1 MNSIDLAL
9 KDSNGLLHHIR
20 INTESESS
28 KLVIN
33 DDIISQH
40 CEKRNIDKII
50 EITLTLGVNN
60 MAIIIDNY
68 TLTDTIYVEAFYDV
82 KSHISIFQAK
92 NTNITLRGQTIE
104 TLQADCKNVM
114 LEECNID
121 KLQIG
126 LFSMMN
132 PENSLKMDEIDLQAV
147 TIKKIDIYTECKK
160 INVQRS
166 NISELN
172 ITHYIQENDT
182 STVSNLHIWQNTNFE
197 KISIMNTV
205 KEFMIED
212 SNIHRLFAYDNLF
225 IHDLILKDSTIENCF
240 RFHKHH
246 FENSTYDSWQL
257 IEKSANNARDLKER
271 AEANYQMAKAL
282 YSTETKIDKFLSK
295 LFDFCAGYGYKPLRV
310 VRTSGILVL
319 LNTTFFTII
328 NALNDSEINSLS
340 SFVHSAPSIFGES
353 FLISLATL
361 AGQNEFQTDGNILLN
376 LLSITEYLIGVI
388 LFAVFVN
395 ALYARYKE

>member
-1 MNSIDLAL
+1 MNSIKLEL
-9 KDSNGLLHHIR
+9 KDNNSLPHHIKLE
-20 INTESESS
+20 TESS
-28 KLVIN
+28 KLLIN
-33 DDIISQH
+33 DDIISQY
-40 CEKRNIDKII
+40 CEKHNIDEII

-68 TLTDTIYVEAFYDV
+68 TLTDTICVEAFYDI

-92 NTNITLRGQTIE
+92 NTNISLRGQTIE

-126 LFSMMN
+126 PFCIMD

-160 INVQRS
+160 INVQKS
-166 NISELN
+166 GISELN
-172 ITHYIQENDT
+172 ITHYITKNET
-182 STVSNLHIWQNTNFE
+182 SIVSSLHICQNTNVE
-197 KISIMNTV
+197 KISIMNIV
-205 KEFMIED
+205 EEFKID
-212 SNIHRLFAYDNLF
+212 NSNIHRLFAYDNLF
-225 IHDLILKDSTIENCF
+225 IHNLILRDSTIENCF

-246 FENSTYDSWQL
+246 FENSTYDSWQW
-257 IEKSANNARDLKER
+257 IEKSANNTRDLKER

-282 YSTETKIDKFLSK
+282 YSTETKIDKLLSK

-310 VRTSGILVL
+310 VRTSGILIL
-319 LNTTFFTII
+319 LNTTFFTVI
-328 NALNDSEINSLS
+328 NALNDSDINSLCT
-340 SFVHSAPSIFGES
+340 FIHSVPSIFGES
-353 FLISLATL
+353 FLTSFVIL
-361 AGQNEFQTDGNILLN
+361 AGQISSMVKDNILLYC
-376 LLSITEYLIGVI
+376 LSIIEYLIGVV
-388 LFAVFVN
+388 LFAIFVN

>member
-1 MNSIDLAL
+1 MNSIKLEL
-9 KDSNGLLHHIR
+9 KDNNSLPHHIKLE
-20 INTESESS
+20 TESS
-28 KLVIN
+28 KLLIN
-33 DDIISQH
+33 DDIISQY
-40 CEKRNIDKII
+40 CEKHNIDEII

-68 TLTDTIYVEAFYDV
+68 TLTDTICVEAFYDI

-92 NTNITLRGQTIE
+92 NTNIILRGQTID

-126 LFSMMN
+126 LFSMEN
-132 PENSLKMDEIDLQAV
+132 PENSLKMDEIDLQDV
-147 TIKKIDIYTECKK
+147 TIKKIDIYTVCKK

-182 STVSNLHIWQNTNFE
+182 STVSSLHIWQNTSFE

-205 KEFMIED
+205 EEFMIED

-246 FENSTYDSWQL
+246 FKNSTYDSWQW

-282 YSTETKIDKFLSK
+282 YSTETKIDKLLSK

-319 LNTTFFTII
+319 LNTTFFTVI
-328 NALNDSEINSLS
+328 NALNDSEINSLCT
-340 SFVHSAPSIFGES
+340 FIHSILPIFMES

-361 AGQNEFQTDGNILLN
+361 AGQNEFHLNGNINILLN

>member
-33 DDIISQH
+33 DDIISQY

-92 NTNITLRGQTIE
+92 NTNIALRGQTIE

-126 LFSMMN
+126 IFSMMN

-147 TIKKIDIYTECKK
+147 TIKKIDIYTEWKK

-172 ITHYIQENDT
+172 ITHYIQKNDT
-182 STVSNLHIWQNTNFE
+182 STVSNLHIWQNSSFE
-197 KISIMNTV
+197 KFSIMNSV
-205 KEFMIED
+205 KEFKIED
-212 SNIHRLFAYDNLF
+212 SNIHRLFAYDNLL

-246 FENSTYDSWQL
+246 FENSTYDSWQW

-282 YSTETKIDKFLSK
+282 YSTETKINKLLSK

-319 LNTTFFTII
+319 LNTTFLTTT
-328 NALNDSEINSLS
+328 NALNDNKINSLCT
-340 SFVHSAPSIFGES
+340 FVHSVPFIFGKS
-353 FLISLATL
+353 FLTSFAIL
-361 AGQNEFQTDGNILLN
+361 AGQINCMGKDNILLYY
-376 LLSITEYLIGVI
+376 LSITEYLIGVI

>member
-1 MNSIDLAL
+1 MNFINLEL
-9 KDSNGLLHHIR
+9 KDSNSLSHY
-20 INTESESS
+20 INLDTVSN
-28 KLVIN
+28 KLEIN
-33 DDIISQH
+33 DNMISEY
-40 CEKRNIDKII
+40 CEKHNIDEII

-68 TLTDTIYVEAFYDV
+68 TLTDTICVEAFYDI

-92 NTNITLRGQTIE
+92 NTNISLRGQTIE
-104 TLQADCKNVM
+104 TLQADCKNIV

-126 LFSMMN
+126 PFCMMD
-132 PENSLKMDEIDLQAV
+132 PENLLKMDEIDLQAV
-147 TIKKIDIYTECKK
+147 TIKKIDIYTECNK
-160 INVQRS
+160 IDVQRS

-172 ITHYIQENDT
+172 ITHYIQESDT
-182 STVSNLHIWQNTNFE
+182 STVSSLHIWKNTNFE

-205 KEFMIED
+205 EEFKIED

-246 FENSTYDSWQL
+246 FENSTYDSWQW

-282 YSTETKIDKFLSK
+282 YSTETKIDKLLSK

-310 VRTSGILVL
+310 VRTSGILIL
-319 LNTTFFTII
+319 LNTTFFTVI
-328 NALNDSEINSLS
+328 NALNDSDINSLCT
-340 SFVHSAPSIFGES
+340 FIHSVPSIFVES
-353 FLISLATL
+353 FQTSFVIL
-361 AGQNEFQTDGNILLN
+361 AGQINSMVKDNILLYC
-376 LLSITEYLIGVI
+376 LSIIEYLIGVV

>member
-1 MNSIDLAL
+1 MNSINLAL
-9 KDSNGLLHHIR
+9 KDSNGLLHHIN

-28 KLVIN
+28 KLLIN
-33 DDIISQH
+33 DDIISQY
-40 CEKRNIDKII
+40 CEESNIDKII

-68 TLTDTIYVEAFYDV
+68 TLTDTICVEAFYDI
-82 KSHISIFQAK
+82 KSHIGIFQAK
-92 NTNITLRGQTIE
+92 NTNIILRGQTIE

-126 LFSMMN
+126 LFSMMD

-182 STVSNLHIWQNTNFE
+182 STVSNLNIWQNTSFE
-197 KISIMNTV
+197 KISIMNSV
-205 KEFMIED
+205 KEFKIED
-212 SNIHRLFAYDNLF
+212 SNIHRLFAYNNLL

-240 RFHKHH
+240 RFHQHH
-246 FENSTYDSWQL
+246 FENSTYDSWQW
-257 IEKSANNARDLKER
+257 IEKSANNSRDLKER
-271 AEANYQMAKAL
+271 AEANYQMAKTL
-282 YSTETKIDKFLSK
+282 YSTETKIDKLLSK

-319 LNTTFFTII
+319 LNTTFFTVI
-328 NALNDSEINSLS
+328 NALNDSEINSLCT
-340 SFVHSAPSIFGES
+340 FIHSILPIFMKS

-361 AGQNEFQTDGNILLN
+361 AGQISCMMKDNILLYY
-376 LLSITEYLIGVI
+376 LSIIEYLIGVV

-395 ALYARYKE
+395 ALYVRYKE

>member
-182 STVSNLHIWQNTNFE
+182 STVSNLHIWQNTIFE
-197 KISIMNTV
+197 KISIMNSV
-205 KEFMIED
+205 KEFKIED
-212 SNIHRLFAYDNLF
+212 SNIHRLFAYDNLL

-240 RFHKHH
+240 RFHNYH
-246 FENSTYDSWQL
+246 FENSTYDSWQW

-282 YSTETKIDKFLSK
+282 YSTETKINKLLSK

-319 LNTTFFTII
+319 LNTTFLTAI
-328 NALNDSEINSLS
+328 NALNDNKINSLCTFFHRVL
-340 SFVHSAPSIFGES
+340 SFFKKNM
-353 FLISLATL
+353 LISLYTL
-361 AGQNEFQTDGNILLN
+361 AGQIQFDKKKEILPYR
-376 LLSITEYLIGVI
+376 LSIIEYLIGVI
-388 LFAVFVN
+388 LFAVLVN

>member
-33 DDIISQH
+33 DDIISQY

-50 EITLTLGVNN
+50 DVTLTLGVNN

-92 NTNITLRGQTIE
+92 NTNIALRGQTIE

-182 STVSNLHIWQNTNFE
+182 STVSNLHIRQNTSFE
-197 KISIMNTV
+197 KISIMNSV
-205 KEFMIED
+205 KEFKIED
-212 SNIHRLFAYDNLF
+212 SNIHRLFAYDNLL

-240 RFHKHH
+240 RFHNYH
-246 FENSTYDSWQL
+246 FENSTYDSWQW

-282 YSTETKIDKFLSK
+282 YSTETKINKLLSK

-319 LNTTFFTII
+319 LNTTFLTAI
-328 NALNDSEINSLS
+328 NALNDNKINSLCA
-340 SFVHSAPSIFGES
+340 FIHSVPFIFGKS
-353 FLISLATL
+353 FLTSFAIL
-361 AGQNEFQTDGNILLN
+361 AGQINCMGKDNILLYY
-376 LLSITEYLIGVI
+376 LSITEYLIGVI

>member
-1 MNSIDLAL
+1 MNSINLAL
-9 KDSNGLLHHIR
+9 KDINGLPHYIV
-20 INTESESS
+20 TESESS

-33 DDIISQH
+33 DDIISEY
-40 CEKRNIDKII
+40 CKNLNIDEIV

-68 TLTDTIYVEAFYDV
+68 TLTDTICVEAFYDI

-92 NTNITLRGQTIE
+92 NTNIILKGQTIE

-126 LFSMMN
+126 IFSMMN

-147 TIKKIDIYTECKK
+147 TIKKIDIYTEWKK

-172 ITHYIQENDT
+172 ITHYIQKNDT
-182 STVSNLHIWQNTNFE
+182 STVSNLHIWQNSSFE
-197 KISIMNTV
+197 KISIMNSV
-205 KEFMIED
+205 KEFKIED
-212 SNIHRLFAYDNLF
+212 SNIHRLFAYDNLL

-246 FENSTYDSWQL
+246 FENSTYDSWQW

-282 YSTETKIDKFLSK
+282 YSTETKTDKLLSK

-319 LNTTFFTII
+319 LNTTFFTVI
-328 NALNDSEINSLS
+328 NVLNDSEINSLCT
-340 SFVHSAPSIFGES
+340 FIHNILPIFMES
-353 FLISLATL
+353 FLTSLATL
-361 AGQNEFQTDGNILLN
+361 AGQNEFHLNGNILLN

>member
-1 MNSIDLAL
+1 MNSIKLEL
-9 KDSNGLLHHIR
+9 KDNNSLPHHIKLE
-20 INTESESS
+20 TESS
-28 KLVIN
+28 KLLIN
-33 DDIISQH
+33 DDIISQY
-40 CEKRNIDKII
+40 CEKHNIDEII

-68 TLTDTIYVEAFYDV
+68 TLTDTICVEAFYDI

-92 NTNITLRGQTIE
+92 NTNIILRGQTID

-132 PENSLKMDEIDLQAV
+132 PENSLKIDEIDLQAV
-147 TIKKIDIYTECKK
+147 TIKKIDIYTEWEK

-172 ITHYIQENDT
+172 ITHYIPKNDT
-182 STVSNLHIWQNTNFE
+182 STVSNLHIWQNTSFE
-197 KISIMNTV
+197 KISIMNSV
-205 KEFMIED
+205 NEFKIED
-212 SNIHRLFAYDNLF
+212 SNIHRLFAYDNLL

-246 FENSTYDSWQL
+246 FENSTYDSWQW

-282 YSTETKIDKFLSK
+282 YSTETKVNKLLSK
-295 LFDFCAGYGYKPLRV
+295 LFDFCAGYGYKPLKV
-310 VRTSGILVL
+310 VRTSLILVL
-319 LNTTFFTII
+319 LNTTLFTAI
-328 NALNDSEINSLS
+328 NTLNDSDINNLCT
-340 SFVHSAPSIFGES
+340 FIHSVPSIFRES
-353 FLISLATL
+353 FLTSFAIL
-361 AGQNEFQTDGNILLN
+361 AGQTSCIGKHNILLYC
-376 LLSITEYLIGVI
+376 LSITEYLIGVI

>member
-1 MNSIDLAL
+1 MNSIKLEL
-9 KDSNGLLHHIR
+9 KDNNSLPHHIKLE
-20 INTESESS
+20 TESS
-28 KLVIN
+28 KLLIN
-33 DDIISQH
+33 DDIISQY
-40 CEKRNIDKII
+40 CEKHDIDEII

-68 TLTDTIYVEAFYDV
+68 TLTDTICVEAFYDI
-82 KSHISIFQAK
+82 KSHISIFQTK
-92 NTNITLRGQTIE
+92 NTNIILKGQTIE

-132 PENSLKMDEIDLQAV
+132 PENSLKIDEIDLQAV

-172 ITHYIQENDT
+172 ITHYIQEKDT
-182 STVSNLHIWQNTNFE
+182 STVSNLHIWQNTSFE
-197 KISIMNTV
+197 KISIMNSV
-205 KEFMIED
+205 KEFKIED
-212 SNIHRLFAYDNLF
+212 SNIHRLFAYDNLL

-246 FENSTYDSWQL
+246 FENSTYDSWQW

-282 YSTETKIDKFLSK
+282 YSTETKIDKLLSK

-319 LNTTFFTII
+319 LNTTFFTVI
-328 NALNDSEINSLS
+328 NALNDSEINSLCT
-340 SFVHSAPSIFGES
+340 FIHSILPIFMES
-353 FLISLATL
+353 FLISLAAL
-361 AGQNEFQTDGNILLN
+361 AGQNEFQTNGNILLN

>member
-1 MNSIDLAL
+1 MNSINLAL
-9 KDSNGLLHHIR
+9 KDSNGLPHHIN

-28 KLVIN
+28 KLLIN
-33 DDIISQH
+33 DDIISQY
-40 CEKRNIDKII
+40 CEESNIDEIV

-68 TLTDTIYVEAFYDV
+68 TLTDTICVEAFYDI

-92 NTNITLRGQTIE
+92 NTNIILRGQTIE
-104 TLQADCKNVM
+104 TLQVDCKNVM

-121 KLQIG
+121 KLKIG

-147 TIKKIDIYTECKK
+147 TIKTINIYTECKN
-160 INVQRS
+160 INVERS

-182 STVSNLHIWQNTNFE
+182 STVSSLHIWQNTSFE

-205 KEFMIED
+205 EEFMIED
-212 SNIHRLFAYDNLF
+212 SNIHRLFAYDDLF
-225 IHDLILKDSTIENCF
+225 IHDLILEDSTIENCF
-240 RFHKHH
+240 RFHKHN
-246 FENSTYDSWQL
+246 FKNSTYDSWQW
-257 IEKSANNARDLKER
+257 IEKSADNARDLKER

-282 YSTETKIDKFLSK
+282 YSTETKIDKLLSK

-310 VRTSGILVL
+310 VRTSGILIL
-319 LNTTFFTII
+319 LNTTFFTVI
-328 NALNDSEINSLS
+328 NALNDSDINSLCT
-340 SFVHSAPSIFGES
+340 FIHSVPSIFGES
-353 FLISLATL
+353 FQTSFVIL
-361 AGQNEFQTDGNILLN
+361 AGQISSMVKDNILLYC
-376 LLSITEYLIGVI
+376 LSIIEYLIGVV

>member
-1 MNSIDLAL
+1 MNSIKLEL
-9 KDSNGLLHHIR
+9 KDNNSLPHHIKLE
-20 INTESESS
+20 TESS
-28 KLVIN
+28 KLLIN
-33 DDIISQH
+33 DDIISQY
-40 CEKRNIDKII
+40 CEKHNIDEII

-68 TLTDTIYVEAFYDV
+68 TLTDTICIEAFYDI

-92 NTNITLRGQTIE
+92 NTNIILRGQTID

-147 TIKKIDIYTECKK
+147 TIKKIDIYTKWEK
-160 INVQRS
+160 INIQRS

-172 ITHYIQENDT
+172 ITHYIPKNDT
-182 STVSNLHIWQNTNFE
+182 STVSNLHIWQNTSFE
-197 KISIMNTV
+197 KISIMNSV
-205 KEFMIED
+205 NEFKIED
-212 SNIHRLFAYDNLF
+212 SNIHRLFAYDNLL

-240 RFHKHH
+240 RFHKDH
-246 FENSTYDSWQL
+246 FENSTYDSWQW

-282 YSTETKIDKFLSK
+282 YSTETKIDKLLSK

-319 LNTTFFTII
+319 LNTTFFTVI
-328 NALNDSEINSLS
+328 NALNDSEINSLCT
-340 SFVHSAPSIFGES
+340 FIHSILPIFMES

-361 AGQNEFQTDGNILLN
+361 AVQISCMVKDNILLYY
-376 LLSITEYLIGVI
+376 LSIIEYLIGVV

-395 ALYARYKE
+395 ALYARYKEK

>member
-1 MNSIDLAL
+1 MNFINLEL
-9 KDSNGLLHHIR
+9 KDSNSLSHY
-20 INTESESS
+20 INLDTVSNKLEVNDNMISEYC
-28 KLVIN
+28 K
-33 DDIISQH
+33 
-40 CEKRNIDKII
+40 KRNIDKIVD
-50 EITLTLGVNN
+50 ITLTLGVNN

-68 TLTDTIYVEAFYDV
+68 TLTDKIYVQTFYDIN
-82 KSHISIFQAK
+82 SHISIFQAK
-92 NTNITLRGQTIE
+92 NTNISLRGQTIE
-104 TLQADCKNVM
+104 TLQADCKNIV

-126 LFSMMN
+126 PFCMMD
-132 PENSLKMDEIDLQAV
+132 PENSLKIDEIDLQAV
-147 TIKKIDIYTECKK
+147 TIKKIDIYTECNK
-160 INVQRS
+160 IDVQRS

-172 ITHYIQENDT
+172 ITHYIQESDT
-182 STVSNLHIWQNTNFE
+182 STVSSLHIWKNTNFE

-205 KEFMIED
+205 EEFKIED

-246 FENSTYDSWQL
+246 FENSTYDSWQW
-257 IEKSANNARDLKER
+257 IEKSANNSRDLKER

-282 YSTETKIDKFLSK
+282 YSTETKINKLLSK

-319 LNTTFFTII
+319 LNTTFLTTT
-328 NALNDSEINSLS
+328 NALNDNKINSLCT
-340 SFVHSAPSIFGES
+340 FIHSVPFIFGKS
-353 FLISLATL
+353 FLTSFAIL
-361 AGQNEFQTDGNILLN
+361 AGQINCMGKDNILLYY
-376 LLSITEYLIGVI
+376 LSITEYLIGVI

>member
-1 MNSIDLAL
+1 MNSINLVL
-9 KDSNGLLHHIR
+9 KDSNSLPHDININ
-20 INTESESS
+20 INTKSESS
-28 KLVIN
+28 KLLIN
-33 DDIISQH
+33 DDIISQY
-40 CEKRNIDKII
+40 CEESNIEEIV

-68 TLTDTIYVEAFYDV
+68 TLTDTICVESFYDI
-82 KSHISIFQAK
+82 KSHISIFQTK
-92 NTNITLRGQTIE
+92 NTNIILRGQTIE

-246 FENSTYDSWQL
+246 FENSTYDSWQW
-257 IEKSANNARDLKER
+257 IEKSANNARNLKER

-282 YSTETKIDKFLSK
+282 YSTETKIDKLLSK

-361 AGQNEFQTDGNILLN
+361 AGQNEFQTDGDY
-376 LLSITEYLIGVI
+376 SQGTAPLI
-388 LFAVFVN
+388 A
-395 ALYARYKE
+395 

>member
-1 MNSIDLAL
+1 
-9 KDSNGLLHHIR
+9 
-20 INTESESS
+20 
-28 KLVIN
+28 
-33 DDIISQH
+33 
-40 CEKRNIDKII
+40 
-50 EITLTLGVNN
+50 

-92 NTNITLRGQTIE
+92 NTNIALRGQTIE

-126 LFSMMN
+126 IFSMMN

-147 TIKKIDIYTECKK
+147 TIKKIDIYTEWKK

-172 ITHYIQENDT
+172 ITHYIQKNDT
-182 STVSNLHIWQNTNFE
+182 STVSNLHIWQNSSFE
-197 KISIMNTV
+197 KFSIMNSV
-205 KEFMIED
+205 KEFKIED
-212 SNIHRLFAYDNLF
+212 SNIHRLFAYDNLL

-246 FENSTYDSWQL
+246 FENSTYDSWQW

-282 YSTETKIDKFLSK
+282 YSTETKINKLLSK

-319 LNTTFFTII
+319 LNTTFLTTT
-328 NALNDSEINSLS
+328 NALNDNKINSLCT
-340 SFVHSAPSIFGES
+340 FVHSVPFIFGKS
-353 FLISLATL
+353 FLTSFAIL
-361 AGQNEFQTDGNILLN
+361 AGQINCMGKDNILLYY
-376 LLSITEYLIGVI
+376 LSITEYLIGVI

>member
-1 MNSIDLAL
+1 MNSINLAL
-9 KDSNGLLHHIR
+9 KDSNGLPHHIN

-28 KLVIN
+28 KLLIN
-33 DDIISQH
+33 DDIISQY
-40 CEKRNIDKII
+40 CEESNIDEIV
-50 EITLTLGVNN
+50 EITLTLCVNN

-68 TLTDTIYVEAFYDV
+68 TLTDTICVEAFYDI
-82 KSHISIFQAK
+82 KSHISIFQTK
-92 NTNITLRGQTIE
+92 NTNIILKGQTIE

-172 ITHYIQENDT
+172 ITHYIQEKDT
-182 STVSNLHIWQNTNFE
+182 STVSNLHIWQNTSFE
-197 KISIMNTV
+197 KISIMNSV
-205 KEFMIED
+205 KEFKIED
-212 SNIHRLFAYDNLF
+212 SNIHRLFAYDNLL

-246 FENSTYDSWQL
+246 FENSTYDSWQW

-282 YSTETKIDKFLSK
+282 YSTETKINKLLSK

-319 LNTTFFTII
+319 LNTTFLTAI
-328 NALNDSEINSLS
+328 NALNDNKINSLCTFFHRVL
-340 SFVHSAPSIFGES
+340 SFLKKNM
-353 FLISLATL
+353 LISLYTL
-361 AGQNEFQTDGNILLN
+361 DGQIQFDKKKEILPYR
-376 LLSITEYLIGVI
+376 LSIIEYLIGVI
-388 LFAVFVN
+388 LFAVLVN
-395 ALYARYKE
+395 SLYARYKE

>member
-1 MNSIDLAL
+1 MNFINLEL
-9 KDSNGLLHHIR
+9 KDSNSLSHY
-20 INTESESS
+20 INLDTESN
-28 KLVIN
+28 KLEIN
-33 DDIISQH
+33 DNMISEY
-40 CEKRNIDKII
+40 CEKRNIDRIVGL
-50 EITLTLGVNN
+50 TLTLGVNN
-60 MAIIIDNY
+60 MAVIIDNY
-68 TLTDTIYVEAFYDV
+68 TLTDKIYVQAFYDIN
-82 KSHISIFQAK
+82 SHISIFQAK
-92 NTNITLRGQTIE
+92 NTYITLRGQTIE
-104 TLQADCKNVM
+104 TLQADCKNVI

-126 LFSMMN
+126 LFSRIN

-182 STVSNLHIWQNTNFE
+182 STVSSLHIWQNTSLE

-205 KEFMIED
+205 KKFMIED

-246 FENSTYDSWQL
+246 FENSTYDSWQW

-282 YSTETKIDKFLSK
+282 YSTETKIDKLLSK

-310 VRTSGILVL
+310 VRTSGILIL
-319 LNTTFFTII
+319 LNTTFFTVI
-328 NALNDSEINSLS
+328 NALNDSDINSLCT
-340 SFVHSAPSIFGES
+340 FIHSVPSIFGES
-353 FLISLATL
+353 FLTSFAIL
-361 AGQNEFQTDGNILLN
+361 AGQTSSMVKDNILLYC
-376 LLSITEYLIGVI
+376 LSIIEYLIGVV

>member
-1 MNSIDLAL
+1 MNSINLVL
-9 KDSNGLLHHIR
+9 KDSNSLPHDIN
-20 INTESESS
+20 INTKSESS
-28 KLVIN
+28 KLLIN
-33 DDIISQH
+33 DDIISQY
-40 CEKRNIDKII
+40 CEESNIEEIV
-50 EITLTLGVNN
+50 EITLTLGVSN

-68 TLTDTIYVEAFYDV
+68 TLTDTICVESFYDI
-82 KSHISIFQAK
+82 KSHISIFQTK
-92 NTNITLRGQTIE
+92 NTNIILRGQTIE

-240 RFHKHH
+240 RFQKHH
-246 FENSTYDSWQL
+246 FENSTYDSWQW

-282 YSTETKIDKFLSK
+282 YSTETKIDKLLSK

>member
-1 MNSIDLAL
+1 MI
-9 KDSNGLLHHIR
+9 
-20 INTESESS
+20 SEYC
-28 KLVIN
+28 K
-33 DDIISQH
+33 
-40 CEKRNIDKII
+40 KRNIDKIV
-50 EITLTLGVNN
+50 EITLTISVNN

-68 TLTDTIYVEAFYDV
+68 TLTDTICVEAFYDI
-82 KSHISIFQAK
+82 KSHVSIFQAK
-92 NTNITLRGQTIE
+92 NTNIILRGQTIE

-126 LFSMMN
+126 LFSMEN
-132 PENSLKMDEIDLQAV
+132 PENSLKMDEIDLQDV
-147 TIKKIDIYTECKK
+147 TIKKIDIYTVCKK

-182 STVSNLHIWQNTNFE
+182 STVSSLHIWQNTSFE
-197 KISIMNTV
+197 KISIMNSV
-205 KEFMIED
+205 KEFKIED
-212 SNIHRLFAYDNLF
+212 SNIYRLFAYYNLL

-246 FENSTYDSWQL
+246 FENSTYDSWQW

-282 YSTETKIDKFLSK
+282 YSTETKIDKLLSK

-319 LNTTFFTII
+319 LNTTFFTVI
-328 NALNDSEINSLS
+328 NALNDSEINSLCT
-340 SFVHSAPSIFGES
+340 FIHSILPIFMES
-353 FLISLATL
+353 FLISLAAL
-361 AGQNEFQTDGNILLN
+361 AGQNEFQTNGNILLN

-388 LFAVFVN
+388 LFAVLSMLYMHDTKSNKTFCIMFI
-395 ALYARYKE
+395 AL

>member
-1 MNSIDLAL
+1 MNSIKLEL
-9 KDSNGLLHHIR
+9 KDNNSLPHH
-20 INTESESS
+20 TKLETESS
-28 KLVIN
+28 KLLIN
-33 DDIISQH
+33 DDIISQY
-40 CEKRNIDKII
+40 CEKHNIDEII

-68 TLTDTIYVEAFYDV
+68 TLTDTICVEAFYDI

-92 NTNITLRGQTIE
+92 NTNIILRGQTID

-132 PENSLKMDEIDLQAV
+132 PENSLKIDEIDLQAV
-147 TIKKIDIYTECKK
+147 TIKKIDIYTEWEK

-172 ITHYIQENDT
+172 ITHYIPKNDT
-182 STVSNLHIWQNTNFE
+182 STVSNLHIWQNTSFE
-197 KISIMNTV
+197 KISIMNSV
-205 KEFMIED
+205 NEFKIED
-212 SNIHRLFAYDNLF
+212 SNIHRLFAYDNLL

-246 FENSTYDSWQL
+246 FENSTYDSWQW

-282 YSTETKIDKFLSK
+282 YSTETKVNKLLSK
-295 LFDFCAGYGYKPLRV
+295 LFDFCAGYGYKPLKV
-310 VRTSGILVL
+310 VRTSLILVL
-319 LNTTFFTII
+319 LNTTLFTAI
-328 NALNDSEINSLS
+328 NTLNDSDINNLCT
-340 SFVHSAPSIFGES
+340 FIHSVPSIFRES
-353 FLISLATL
+353 FLTSFAIL
-361 AGQNEFQTDGNILLN
+361 AGQTSCIGKHNILLYC
-376 LLSITEYLIGVI
+376 LSITEYLIGVI

>member
-1 MNSIDLAL
+1 MI
-9 KDSNGLLHHIR
+9 
-20 INTESESS
+20 SEYC
-28 KLVIN
+28 K
-33 DDIISQH
+33 
-40 CEKRNIDKII
+40 KRNIDKIV
-50 EITLTLGVNN
+50 EITLTISVNN

-68 TLTDTIYVEAFYDV
+68 TLTDTICVEAFYDI
-82 KSHISIFQAK
+82 KSHVSIFQAK
-92 NTNITLRGQTIE
+92 NTNIILRGQTIE

-126 LFSMMN
+126 LFSMEN
-132 PENSLKMDEIDLQAV
+132 PENSLKMDEIDLQDV
-147 TIKKIDIYTECKK
+147 TIKKIDIYTVCKK

-182 STVSNLHIWQNTNFE
+182 STVSSLHIWQNTSFE
-197 KISIMNTV
+197 KISIMNSV
-205 KEFMIED
+205 KEFKIED
-212 SNIHRLFAYDNLF
+212 SNIHRLFAYDNLL

-246 FENSTYDSWQL
+246 FENSTYDSWQW

-282 YSTETKIDKFLSK
+282 YSTETKIDKLLSK

-319 LNTTFFTII
+319 LNTTFFTVI
-328 NALNDSEINSLS
+328 NALNDSEINSLCT
-340 SFVHSAPSIFGES
+340 FIHSILPIFMES
-353 FLISLATL
+353 FLISLAAL
-361 AGQNEFQTDGNILLN
+361 AGQNEFQTNGNILLN

-388 LFAVFVN
+388 LFAVLSMLYMHDTKSNKTFCIMFI
-395 ALYARYKE
+395 AL